1 MLTNLQAASYGSSP
15 NSTPF
20 LAYFEATTPASPAKH
35 ARLRTALFLQTSSAY
50 DASAAGARLAPH
62 APLLAPELA
71 IIAGKV
77 CERSHSQLV
86 PPPPLPSLHSHSKK
100 KIKKRP
106 QLGDAHEALSLLV
119 RTVHDYTSAAAFCT
133 SNGAVVP
140 PRAAA
145 HLAER
150 AGLAALVPPPP
161 PPTSDVPTD
170 STETK
175 RLLHLL
181 LTIYTSD
188 TTYVSSR
195 SEPPIPSRH
204 IYRISPHTF
213 PFFFLCQYLPPLHGC
228 TPSTPSPFR
237 SRSGAPALLARHFF

>member
-86 PPPPLPSLHSHSKK
+86 PPPPPSLPSIVILKK
-100 KIKKRP
+100 KLKKDHSSATRTRHSRSSCELCTTIRPLLRSARPTVRSYHHVLPHTSRSAPGSRRWCRHRHRRP
-106 QLGDAHEALSLLV
+106 Q
-119 RTVHDYTSAAAFCT
+119 TSRLTAQRRSGSCT
-133 SNGAVVP
+133 S
-140 PRAAA
+140 
-145 HLAER
+145 
-150 AGLAALVPPPP
+150 
-161 PPTSDVPTD
+161 
-170 STETK
+170 
-175 RLLHLL
+175 
-181 LTIYTSD
+181 Y
-188 TTYVSSR
+188 
-195 SEPPIPSRH
+195 
-204 IYRISPHTF
+204 
-213 PFFFLCQYLPPLHGC
+213 
-228 TPSTPSPFR
+228 
-237 SRSGAPALLARHFF
+237 